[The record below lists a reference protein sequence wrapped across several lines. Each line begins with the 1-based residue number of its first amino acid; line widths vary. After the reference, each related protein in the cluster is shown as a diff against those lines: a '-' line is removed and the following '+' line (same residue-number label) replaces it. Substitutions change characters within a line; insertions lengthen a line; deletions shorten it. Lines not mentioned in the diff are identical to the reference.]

1 MSISQIGKIRL
12 VSLLVVFLLAAAN
25 LPAAQARAGVTASPT
40 SIKNSPVE
48 YAVPLNFSKK
58 TPTNGATV
66 QGTTV
71 TLDWQSAGTGITGY
85 YHCVDKT
92 DNGICDANQ
101 WNWNDDT
108 NRTLS
113 NLAIGSTYYWQIMAC
128 NLTACIGA
136 NYGQWWSFTVVPL
149 PPASAPEGVTPTPG
163 FMEKDPVE
171 YALPLDFS
179 KRSPADGETV
189 QGIKVTLEWQS
200 AGLGIT
206 GYYHCVDKT
215 DNGICDGNQWD
226 WNDDINRTL
235 FNLSPGSTY
244 YWQIMACNS
253 EACIGANGG
262 QWWSFKT
269 APVFRIYMPVTL
281 R

>member
-12 VSLLVVFLLAAAN
+12 VSLLVVILLAAAN
-25 LPAAQARAGVTASPT
+25 LPAAQARAGLTASPT

-136 NYGQWWSFTVVPL
+136 NYGQWWSFTVVPPACL
-149 PPASAPEGVTPTPG
+149 GPGGRDTDTRFHGKRSGRICASA
-163 FMEKDPVE
+163 
-171 YALPLDFS
+171 
-179 KRSPADGETV
+179 
-189 QGIKVTLEWQS
+189 
-200 AGLGIT
+200 
-206 GYYHCVDKT
+206 
-215 DNGICDGNQWD
+215 
-226 WNDDINRTL
+226 
-235 FNLSPGSTY
+235 
-244 YWQIMACNS
+244 
-253 EACIGANGG
+253 
-262 QWWSFKT
+262 
-269 APVFRIYMPVTL
+269 
-281 R
+281 